1 MDEGRGMM
9 EIHADL
15 AQRAVVASDELPWVP
30 SPMAGVERRM
40 IERKGDEVARVTSI
54 VRYAAGSHFSQ
65 HTHIGGEEFLVLEG
79 VFSDDYGDFPAGT
92 YVRNPVD
99 SKHMPHTD
107 DGCVIL
113 VKLFWMH
120 PGDQEF
126 VRVDTTRE
134 DLWRP
139 TDLSGVEAM
148 ELHRYGSESNAL
160 YRLAPGAALPERDLP
175 GGEEFFVLEGSCRDA
190 SGSFSEG
197 SWVRTPIGSA
207 PSLQSEAGC
216 RIYVKRGHLLDPP
229 AGPKAH

>member
-1 MDEGRGMM
+1 MDDGRGMM

-15 AQRAVVASDELPWVP
+15 SQRAVVASDELPWVP
-30 SPMAGVERRM
+30 SPMAGVKRRM

-79 VFSDDYGDFPAGT
+79 VFSDDYGDFPSGT

-99 SKHMPHTD
+99 SKHKPHTD
-107 DGCVIL
+107 EGCVIL

-126 VRVDTTRE
+126 IRVDTTRE

-139 TDLSGVEAM
+139 TDLSGVEVM

-175 GGEEFFVLEGSCRDA
+175 GGEEFFVLDGSCGDA
-190 SGSFSEG
+190 SGGYREG
-197 SWVRTPIGSA
+197 SWVRAPIGSA
-207 PSLQSEAGC
+207 PALQSELGC
-216 RIYVKRGHLLDPP
+216 RLYVKRGHLLDPP
-229 AGPKAH
+229 AGPR